1 MTILDIDLATRGGPK
16 YRAIADALADAIAD
30 GSLAAGDRLPTQRD
44 LAWQLG
50 VTVGTVS
57 RAYAE
62 IGRRGLLSGEIGRGT
77 FVRSGPA
84 AVDLPMRRTD
94 ESGETIDLTLN
105 FPAPGC
111 ERSAIGATLRDMADD
126 PALGGLLDYQPD
138 SGLPAHRAAGADW
151 IARRGLV
158 AEPHNVV
165 VTAGAQHAILA
176 SLAALSRPGDRLL
189 TERLTYQGIKPAAAM
204 LGLRLEAVSM
214 DAEGITP
221 DGLERA
227 VAETGTRLLYCTPT
241 LQNPTAGTMSEA
253 RKRAIA
259 EIAVRRDLTIVEDDI
274 YGHLLD
280 APGPLP
286 LAAFAPERT
295 VYVTSLSKAVAP
307 GLRIGYAVA
316 PQPLTER
323 LGAAV
328 RASCW
333 MATPLAAEVAA
344 RWIAD
349 GSADAILRD
358 HRESSERRR
367 RLATD
372 KLQGF
377 SFIAPPG
384 SLHVWLELPEPW
396 RAAEFVAAA
405 QQKGVSVAPAETF
418 AVGRGSIPHAVR
430 ICLGTPR
437 DEGSLV
443 TALDTLV
450 GILDD
455 ADASLAMIV

>member
-1 MTILDIDLATRGGPK
+1 MTILDVDLAGRSGPK

-30 GSLAAGDRLPTQRD
+30 GSLAPGDRLPTQRD
-44 LAWQLG
+44 LAWKLG

-62 IGRRGLLSGEIGRGT
+62 IERRGLLSGEIGRGT
-77 FVRSGPA
+77 FVRAGPVA
-84 AVDLPMRRTD
+84 EDLPLRRFE
-94 ESGETIDLTLN
+94 ESAETIDLTLN

-111 ERSAIGATLRDMADD
+111 ERSAIARTLRDMADD
-126 PALGGLLDYQPD
+126 PALCGLLDYQPD
-138 SGLPAHRAAGADW
+138 SGLPAHRAAGAAW
-151 IARRGLV
+151 IERRGLT
-158 AEPHNVV
+158 APPHQVI

-176 SLAALSRPGDRLL
+176 TLAALSRPGDRLL
-189 TERLTYQGIKPAAAM
+189 TERLSYQGIKPAAAM
-204 LGLRLEAVSM
+204 LGLRLDAAAM
-214 DAEGITP
+214 DHEGLTP
-221 DGLERA
+221 DGIERA
-227 VAETGTRLLYCTPT
+227 AGETGARLLYCTPT
-241 LQNPTAGTMSEA
+241 LQNPTAATMSDT
-253 RKRAIA
+253 RKQAIA
-259 EIAVRRDLTIVEDDI
+259 DVATRHDLTIIEDDI

-286 LAAFAPERT
+286 LAAFAPDCAI
-295 VYVTSLSKAVAP
+295 YLTSLSKAVAP

-316 PQPLTER
+316 PQPLVER

-333 MATPLAAEVAA
+333 MATPLAAEIAT
-344 RWIAD
+344 RWITDGTAD
-349 GSADAILRD
+349 EILRD
-358 HRESSERRR
+358 HRQSSERRR
-367 RLATD
+367 RLAEA

-377 SFIAPPG
+377 SFVAPPG

-405 QQKGVSVAPAETF
+405 QGKGVNIAPAETF

-437 DEGSLV
+437 DEAALSRGLDILVSL
-443 TALDTLV
+443 LK
-450 GILDD
+450 D
-455 ADASLAMIV
+455 ADSSLSMIV